1 LAVGWTIG
9 LTVGGAAGPVRISAG
24 ILAEAL
30 RRSLASWCNRESSR
44 LMSWRSEGLGS

>member
-1 LAVGWTIG
+1 MIG
-9 LTVGGAAGPVRISAG
+9 LPGCDAAGPVRISAG

-30 RRSLASWCNRESSR
+30 RRSLASRCNRESSR